1 MLLGVELDIWR
12 ALVALLVVPL
22 AVVGLLNLL
31 LRRRGGVG
39 LTWGGVLFVMM
50 AAVVAVIVILQKVQA

>member
-1 MLLGVELDIWR
+1 MLLGVELEIWTI
-12 ALVALLVVPL
+12 LVALLVVPL

-39 LTWGGVLFVMM
+39 LNWGGVLFVMM

>member
-1 MLLGVELDIWR
+1 MLLGVELEIWTI
-12 ALVALLVVPL
+12 LVALLVVPL

-39 LTWGGVLFVMM
+39 LNWGGVLIVMM
-50 AAVVAVIVILQKVQA
+50 AAVVAVIVILQKVRT

>member
-1 MLLGVELDIWR
+1 MLLGVELEIWTI
-12 ALVALLVVPL
+12 LVALLVVPL

-39 LTWGGVLFVMM
+39 LNWGGVLIVMM

>member
-50 AAVVAVIVILQKVQA
+50 AAVVAVIVILQKVQT

>member
-50 AAVVAVIVILQKVQA
+50 AAVVAVIVILQKV

>member
-1 MLLGVELDIWR
+1 MLLGIEVDIWTV
-12 ALVALLVVPL
+12 LLALLVVPL

-39 LTWGGVLFVMM
+39 LNWGGVLIVMM
-50 AAVVAVIVILQKVQA
+50 AAVVAVVVILQKVQT

>member
-1 MLLGVELDIWR
+1 MLLGVELEIWTI
-12 ALVALLVVPL
+12 LVALLVVPL

-39 LTWGGVLFVMM
+39 LNWGGVLIVMM
-50 AAVVAVIVILQKVQA
+50 AAVVAVIVLLQKVRT